1 MQISVAS
8 LYTKPIYRDIDA
20 MSGFHLGGGGW
31 GGSFPPPPKCPASP
45 QKEKEKEKE
54 KEREREGDRREVR
67 EQHIFGYYD
76 IIRK

>member
-1 MQISVAS
+1 M
-8 LYTKPIYRDIDA
+8 
-20 MSGFHLGGGGW
+20 GGGEA
-31 GGSFPPPPKCPASP
+31 SPPKCPASP
-45 QKEKEKEKE
+45 PKEKEKERE